1 MSKHSAEL
9 RTPIVH
15 YVDDTRERVDKVAD
29 QLLELYVHNAPV
41 RVVLW
46 TNADRRHLYSK
57 TIAARFVETYDDST
71 VTPNHESTLMARLRA
86 VHMYGGASVAFRDG
100 VLPTRLP
107 SLARRHPALRCQV
120 MADPKCPRMLT
131 PAFFAAPKEDAYVT
145 RWYDVLKNYR
155 AAARRFR
162 NEWQDHYEL
171 ARAHPKYVDV
181 LKGDAFDPISSSQ
194 VDTVREIVHH
204 LPANQR
210 RYADTYARVTRGRE
224 GWCGRCGTHPLHH
237 LIRAYLSGGTHNVCE
252 VRIPEDAK
260 ERSDYVFVLNEGGEV
275 DACAVYA
282 RAPQG
287 NFVLALLEMMLARL
301 DRAPHRYALCVREAL
316 RLHGALERKVYA
328 LDSGETVELVGSN
341 IG

>member
-1 MSKHSAEL
+1 MSKHSVEL

-46 TNADRRHLYSK
+46 ANAERRHLYSK

-131 PAFFAAPKEDAYVT
+131 PAFFAAPKEDAYVA
-145 RWYDVLKNYR
+145 RWYDVLKNHR

-171 ARAHPKYVDV
+171 ARAHPKYVEV
-181 LKGDAFDPISSSQ
+181 LKGDACDPISSLQ
-194 VDTVREIVHH
+194 GRCRDDVTDTVREIIHH

-210 RYADTYARVTRGRE
+210 RYADTYARVTRG
-224 GWCGRCGTHPLHH
+224 CGTHPLHH
-237 LIRAYLSGGTHNVCE
+237 LIRAYISGGTHGMCE

-287 NFVLALLEMMLARL
+287 NFVLALLEMMMARL